1 MSATQE
7 HDVTQEGGHRDT
19 PEQRDRKELSAL
31 VLFIAGD
38 AIFLILEI
46 LAWFYLRALDT
57 QNGWRFSKATPAN
70 PATSGSNNPHTIVHE
85 VAKVA
90 PGWTIVIAALAL
102 IAGLAAWW
110 AEGNARKGVAHAPIL
125 AAALVVALAG
135 IGAQVYQ
142 FQILPFSTT
151 DGTYASMFEFF
162 MGSVLAH
169 LFLVVV
175 VLLGVWNR
183 ARKGMYNEVWYQIR
197 LARVWTLW
205 VAISGIFLAVTA
217 IFFA

>member
-1 MSATQE
+1 
-7 HDVTQEGGHRDT
+7 
-19 PEQRDRKELSAL
+19 
-31 VLFIAGD
+31 
-38 AIFLILEI
+38 
-46 LAWFYLRALDT
+46 
-57 QNGWRFSKATPAN
+57 
-70 PATSGSNNPHTIVHE
+70 
-85 VAKVA
+85 
-90 PGWTIVIAALAL
+90 
-102 IAGLAAWW
+102 
-110 AEGNARKGVAHAPIL
+110 
-125 AAALVVALAG
+125 
-135 IGAQVYQ
+135 
-142 FQILPFSTT
+142 
-151 DGTYASMFEFF
+151 

>member
-1 MSATQE
+1 
-7 HDVTQEGGHRDT
+7 
-19 PEQRDRKELSAL
+19 
-31 VLFIAGD
+31 
-38 AIFLILEI
+38 
-46 LAWFYLRALDT
+46 
-57 QNGWRFSKATPAN
+57 
-70 PATSGSNNPHTIVHE
+70 
-85 VAKVA
+85 
-90 PGWTIVIAALAL
+90 VIAALAL
-102 IAGLAAWW
+102 IAGLTAWW

-125 AAALVVALAG
+125 AAALVVALAAT
-135 IGAQVYQ
+135 GAQVYQ

-205 VAISGIFLAVTA
+205 VAISGILLAVTA